1 MAEKQ
6 YRHEIK
12 RLLSPAQRLLLEQRI
27 RAVMPRDIHS
37 GEDGSYSIRSIYF
50 DTAADRAYTEK
61 EAGISER
68 EKIRI
73 RFYNHQDDLIKLERK
88 EKHGNFIHKVSMA
101 ISRETA
107 EAMMHNDYSSLP
119 DYCNP
124 LSDHI
129 YGTAHAEGLHPA
141 VVIDYVRMAYVFPV
155 NHVRITFDS
164 ALEASRPTIPIW
176 TPEGGYDVLSED
188 TILEIKYDQY
198 LPEHIRSL
206 LNSISAPQMALSKY
220 VLCRNNL
227 LWKQGDFITSAE
239 ADREV
244 SQ

>member
-50 DTAADRAYTEK
+50 DTVTDRAYMEK

-88 EKHGNFIHKVSMA
+88 EKRGNLIHKESME
-101 ISRETA
+101 ISKETA
-107 EAMMHNDYSSLP
+107 DAMMRNDYSSLP
-119 DYCNP
+119 DYCSP

-129 YGTAHAEGLHPA
+129 YGTAHSEGLYPA
-141 VVIDYVRMAYVFPV
+141 VVIDYIRMAYVFPV

-164 ALEASRPTIPIW
+164 ALEAARPEIPIW
-176 TPEGGYDVLSED
+176 TPEGGYDVLAEN

-198 LPEHIRSL
+198 LPNHISTL
-206 LNSISAPQMALSKY
+206 LNSVSAPQMALSKY

-227 LWKQGDFITSAE
+227 LWKQGDFIGGK
-239 ADREV
+239 
-244 SQ
+244 Q

>member
-37 GEDGSYSIRSIYF
+37 GDDGSYSIRSIYF
-50 DTAADRAYTEK
+50 DTATDRAYTEK

-88 EKHGNFIHKVSMA
+88 EKRGNLIHKESME
-101 ISRETA
+101 ISKETA
-107 EAMMHNDYSSLP
+107 DAMMRNDYSSLP
-119 DYCNP
+119 GYCNP

-129 YGTAHAEGLHPA
+129 YGTAHSEGLYPA
-141 VVIDYVRMAYVFPV
+141 VVIDYIRMAYVFPV

-164 ALEASRPTIPIW
+164 ALEAARPEFPIW
-176 TPEGGYDVLSED
+176 IPEGGYDVLAED
-188 TILEIKYDQY
+188 TILEIKYDHY
-198 LPEHIRSL
+198 LPEHICSL
-206 LNSISAPQMALSKY
+206 LNSVSAPQMALSKY

-227 LWKQGDFITSAE
+227 LWKQGDFIGGK
-239 ADREV
+239 
-244 SQ
+244 Q

>member
-37 GEDGSYSIRSIYF
+37 GDDGSYSIRSIYF

-88 EKHGNFIHKVSMA
+88 EKRGNLIYKDSMA
-101 ISRETA
+101 VSRETVD
-107 EAMMHNDYSSLP
+107 AMMQGDFSSLP
-119 DYCNP
+119 GYCNP
-124 LSDHI
+124 LSDRI
-129 YGTAHAEGLHPA
+129 YGTAHSEGLRPA

-155 NHVRITFDS
+155 NHVRVTFDS
-164 ALEASRPTIPIW
+164 VLEAARPEIPIW
-176 TPEGGYDVLSED
+176 TPEGGYDVLAED
-188 TILEIKYDQY
+188 TILEIKYDNY
-198 LPEHIRSL
+198 LPEHICRL
-206 LNSISAPQMALSKY
+206 LNSVSAPQMALSKY

-227 LWKQGDFITSAE
+227 LWKQGDFIGGK
-239 ADREV
+239 
-244 SQ
+244 Q